1 MAGAPAPRSRRTYRL
16 AAGLAI
22 AGALALLEALLP
34 HLPKAEAADGEARGQ
49 LMPPLPPPPLSS
61 AAGAT
66 TADPGLNPSQLLLP
80 GQVITLPVVPYR
92 Q

>member
-1 MAGAPAPRSRRTYRL
+1 MAITGAV
-16 AAGLAI
+16 
-22 AGALALLEALLP
+22 ALLEALVP

-80 GQVITLPVVPYR
+80 GQVITLQVVPYR

>member
-22 AGALALLEALLP
+22 TGALALLDALVP
-34 HLPKAEAADGEARGQ
+34 HLPRAEAADGEPGGQ
-49 LMPPLPPPPLSS
+49 LMPPMPPPPLSS
-61 AAGAT
+61 ATG
-66 TADPGLNPSQLLLP
+66 ADPGPNPSQLLLP
-80 GQVITLPVVPYR
+80 GQVITLQVVPYR

>member
-34 HLPKAEAADGEARGQ
+34 HLPKAEAADGEARDQ
-49 LMPPLPPPPLSS
+49 LMQPMPPPPLSS
-61 AAGAT
+61 AT
-66 TADPGLNPSQLLLP
+66 RVDPGPNPSQLLLP
-80 GQVITLPVVPYR
+80 GQVITLQVVPYR